1 MCPPPVQ
8 SSRSFASTKTYKDNN
23 MLEQNIHLSNRLEAC
38 VNDDLFSALIDVL
51 TGEISVY
58 EELKKFLITEKNM
71 LVKPAAF
78 AEINKSN
85 AAKEN
90 IILKAR
96 ISQEA
101 RTNLL
106 KKIARN
112 LDISE
117 EEVNLISLA
126 AFAGAEKGKIIK
138 NLRSA
143 LLAITK
149 EIETINSDNSSILD
163 GSIDNVKASLEFLTS
178 LLERSGIYLGNGKI
192 GTVQHNG
199 RLLRTEG

>member
-117 EEVNLISLA
+117 DEVNLISLA

>member
-143 LLAITK
+143 LLEITK
-149 EIETINSDNSSILD
+149 EIETINSDNSNILD

>member
-51 TGEISVY
+51 TGEISIY

-117 EEVNLISLA
+117 DEVNLISLA

-143 LLAITK
+143 LLEITK
-149 EIETINSDNSSILD
+149 EIETINSDNSNILD

>member
-1 MCPPPVQ
+1 MCPPPLQ

-51 TGEISVY
+51 TGEISIY

-117 EEVNLISLA
+117 DEVNLISLA

-149 EIETINSDNSSILD
+149 EIETINSDNSNILD

>member
-1 MCPPPVQ
+1 MCPPPLQ

-51 TGEISVY
+51 TGEISIY

-117 EEVNLISLA
+117 DEVNLISLA

-143 LLAITK
+143 LLEITK
-149 EIETINSDNSSILD
+149 EIETINSDNSNILD

-199 RLLRTEG
+199 RLLRT

>member
-78 AEINKSN
+78 AEIKKSN

>member
-1 MCPPPVQ
+1 MCPPPLQ

-51 TGEISVY
+51 TGEISIY

-117 EEVNLISLA
+117 DEVNLISLA

>member
-1 MCPPPVQ
+1 MCPPPLQ

-51 TGEISVY
+51 TGEISIY

-149 EIETINSDNSSILD
+149 EIETINSDNSNILD

>member
-1 MCPPPVQ
+1 
-8 SSRSFASTKTYKDNN
+8 

-51 TGEISVY
+51 TGEISIY

-149 EIETINSDNSSILD
+149 EIETINSDNSNILD

>member
-1 MCPPPVQ
+1 MCPPPLQ

-51 TGEISVY
+51 TGEISIY

-117 EEVNLISLA
+117 DEVNLISLA

-143 LLAITK
+143 LLEITK
-149 EIETINSDNSSILD
+149 EIETINSDNSNILD

>member
-51 TGEISVY
+51 TGEISIY

>member
-1 MCPPPVQ
+1 MCPPPLQ

-117 EEVNLISLA
+117 DEVNLISLA

-143 LLAITK
+143 LLEITK
-149 EIETINSDNSSILD
+149 EIETINSDNSNILD

>member
-51 TGEISVY
+51 TGEISIY

-78 AEINKSN
+78 AEIKKSN

-117 EEVNLISLA
+117 DEVNLISLA

-143 LLAITK
+143 LLEITK
-149 EIETINSDNSSILD
+149 EIETINSDNSNILD

>member
-51 TGEISVY
+51 TGEISIY

-117 EEVNLISLA
+117 DEVNLISLA

>member
-117 EEVNLISLA
+117 DEVNLISLA

-143 LLAITK
+143 LLEITK
-149 EIETINSDNSSILD
+149 EIETINSDNSNILD

>member
-1 MCPPPVQ
+1 MCPPPLQ